1 MSKKNENVNI
11 DNIEPTVTEA
21 PAPNPIIFGTVSL
34 PKEYKKLNVR
44 AEAKMNAKVLYT
56 VSNKAKLEVELLKTE
71 PNWVK
76 VIAKDG
82 GVGYCMK
89 KFVTIKQ

>member
-1 MSKKNENVNI
+1 MSEKNKNVNVE
-11 DNIEPTVTEA
+11 NNEPAGAEA
-21 PAPNPIIFGTVSL
+21 PVPATMFGTVSL

-44 AEAKMNAKVLYT
+44 AEAKINAKVLYT
-56 VSNKAKLEVELLKTE
+56 VNNKAKLEIELVKTE